1 MPLQYVQ
8 RWFVPQTFK
17 VGGTQYV
24 DGVLTFSGP
33 TTIVLSDGV
42 FGETGDYILFD
53 YSAGSFP
60 GGQAELDANVTPYID
75 DTALGLSGFGS
86 LTDDTANKRVVLS
99 LLSNPTNG
107 KQFVDGDLTI
117 ADGASWFLSSSLY
130 ATANTYEVVEV
141 TGTVTATLSGGSP
154 NYLTGLSI
162 YSLAGKTVVGG
173 YAYLDGNIIKVTL
186 A

>member
-8 RWFVPQTFK
+8 RYYIPQMFK

-24 DGVLTFSGP
+24 DGALTFSGP
-33 TTIVLSDGV
+33 TTIVLSNSV
-42 FGETGDYILFD
+42 FTETGDYILFD

-75 DTALGLSGFGS
+75 DSALGLSGFGS
-86 LTDDTANKRVVLS
+86 LTDDTTNKRVVLS
-99 LLSNPTNG
+99 LQSNPTNG
-107 KQFVDGDLTI
+107 KQFVEGDLTI
-117 ADGASWFLSSSLY
+117 NDGASWFLSSSLFL
-130 ATANTYEVVEV
+130 TPGTYQLAEF
-141 TGTVTATLSGGSP
+141 TGSLVATLSGGSP

-162 YSLAGKTVVGG
+162 YSLAGLTVVGG
-173 YAYLDGNIIKVTL
+173 YAYRDGNIIKVTL